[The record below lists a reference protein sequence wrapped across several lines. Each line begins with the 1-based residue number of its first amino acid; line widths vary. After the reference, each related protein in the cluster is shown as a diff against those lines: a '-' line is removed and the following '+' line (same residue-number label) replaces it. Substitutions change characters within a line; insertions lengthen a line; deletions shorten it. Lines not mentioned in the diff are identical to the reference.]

1 MNQQFSPKQLELF
14 PSEKPEKT
22 PNQTSTFSDNLSL
35 PIHRWFR
42 YSAGFSA
49 TWVTDII
56 QQEKAKGRHRI
67 LDPFV
72 GSGTTLLAAESCNV
86 EAIGIEAHPFI
97 ARIAKIKLYWR
108 ENPLEFRKYALGILR
123 EAKSL
128 ETTSSTQDISEYP
141 QLIHKCFTAKSLN
154 QLNSIKKALENRR
167 DNGKLS
173 ELTWLALTSILREC
187 STAGTAQWQYVLPN
201 KTKTKIRE
209 PYEAF
214 LAKIY
219 LMGEDM
225 IKQQQ
230 NSLNKAAILY
240 REDARECNSI
250 PDGWADL
257 IITSPP
263 YANNYDYADATR
275 LEMSFLGE
283 ISGWGDLQKTVRQY
297 LIRSCTQHAAKL
309 NKEIDGILKSPLLAP
324 IFEEITNTCNLL
336 SAERKDRGGKKSYHA
351 MVAAYFS
358 DMAKVWL
365 ALRRVTVEGGLVIF
379 VVGDSAPYG
388 VYVPVDRWLGELAL
402 AAGFKTYKFE
412 KIRDRN
418 TKWKNRK
425 HRVPLHEGILWVE
438 G

>member
-14 PSEKPEKT
+14 PSKKLEKT
-22 PNQTSTFSDNLSL
+22 PNKTSTFSDNLSL
-35 PIHRWFR
+35 SIHRWFR

-86 EAIGIEAHPFI
+86 EAIGIEAHPFV
-97 ARIAKIKLYWR
+97 ARIAQTKLYWR
-108 ENPLEFRKYALGILR
+108 ENPREFRKYALGILQ

-128 ETTSSTQDISEYP
+128 ETTSSAQDISEYP
-141 QLIHKCFTAKSLN
+141 QLIHKCFTVKSIN

-230 NSLNKAAILY
+230 NSFNKAAFLY

-250 PDGWADL
+250 PSRWADL
-257 IITSPP
+257 IVTSPP
-263 YANNYDYADATR
+263 YSNNYDYADATR
-275 LEMSFLGE
+275 L
-283 ISGWGDLQKTVRQY
+283 
-297 LIRSCTQHAAKL
+297 
-309 NKEIDGILKSPLLAP
+309 
-324 IFEEITNTCNLL
+324 
-336 SAERKDRGGKKSYHA
+336 
-351 MVAAYFS
+351 
-358 DMAKVWL
+358 
-365 ALRRVTVEGGLVIF
+365 
-379 VVGDSAPYG
+379 
-388 VYVPVDRWLGELAL
+388 
-402 AAGFKTYKFE
+402 
-412 KIRDRN
+412 
-418 TKWKNRK
+418 
-425 HRVPLHEGILWVE
+425 
-438 G
+438 